1 MKQYLT
7 NQINMASDTSER
19 EAIDGILEL
28 PTRIQRI
35 DNRFAS
41 NQFVAL
47 MEEDEIDH
55 GGCP

>member
-1 MKQYLT
+1 
-7 NQINMASDTSER
+7 MASDTSER

-35 DNRFAS
+35 DNRLAS

-55 GGCP
+55 GSCP

>member
-1 MKQYLT
+1 
-7 NQINMASDTSER
+7 MASDTSER